1 MSPRPNTHTRLSDSQ
16 YGGSKGTRLHHS
28 QVSPGGIGGEG
39 KGWDL
44 VRVILLVRG
53 RVDWTSSLNLGLR
66 MMLGIL
72 SVPFYFFLSQPISFQ
87 STHVTKIT

>member
-1 MSPRPNTHTRLSDSQ
+1 M
-16 YGGSKGTRLHHS
+16 
-28 QVSPGGIGGEG
+28 
-39 KGWDL
+39 
-44 VRVILLVRG
+44 RVILLVRG